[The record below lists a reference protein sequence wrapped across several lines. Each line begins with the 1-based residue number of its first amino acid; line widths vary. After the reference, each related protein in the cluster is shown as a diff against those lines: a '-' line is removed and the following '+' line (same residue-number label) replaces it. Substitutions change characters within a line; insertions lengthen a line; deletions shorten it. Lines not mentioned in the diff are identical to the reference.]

1 MLVEGL
7 ADKVA
12 IVTGS
17 GQGIGRAEA
26 RLLATKGASVG
37 IWDWNLELAEETAD
51 LIIAEGGN
59 AKAYQVDVTDA
70 LMVETTMKR
79 VQSDFGPVAILVNNA
94 GITRDNL
101 LYKMSED
108 DWDAVMNIH
117 LKGAFLCSRAA
128 QVDMVQQRWGRIV
141 LTSSTSALGNR
152 GQSNYAT
159 AKAGLQGLTRTLAIE
174 LGPYN
179 ITVNAVAPGF
189 IDTEMTRATARRLN
203 LDPEQFKVAIASSVP
218 VGRVGVP
225 EDVAHAVA
233 FFCAPESSYVSGQV
247 LYVRGGP

>member
-1 MLVEGL
+1 MGGLEGR
-7 ADKVA
+7 VA

-26 RLLATKGASVG
+26 EVLAARGARLA
-37 IWDWNLELAEETAD
+37 IWDWHLDLAEATAAH
-51 LIIAEGGN
+51 IISHGGV
-59 AKAYQVDVTDA
+59 AKAYRVDVGDS
-70 LMVETTMKR
+70 LRVESAMEQVR
-79 VQSDFGPVAILVNNA
+79 SDLGPVSVLVNNA

-108 DWDAVMNIH
+108 DWDTVMNIH

-128 QVDMVQQRWGRIV
+128 QADMVKHRWGRIV

-174 LGPYN
+174 LGPFN

-189 IDTEMTRATARRLN
+189 IDTDMTRGTARRLN
-203 LDPEQFKVAIASSVP
+203 LDPEQFKEAISSTVP

-225 EDVAHAVA
+225 EDVAHAVG
-233 FFCAPESSYVSGQV
+233 FFCDPESSYVSGQV
-247 LYVRGGP
+247 LYIRGGP